1 MPDTDAEATDRAV
14 EACPTGSLLRKRVGY
29 ATPVGERKFDH
40 DPSAPTS
47 RRRSTDPSEAPIMAK
62 PKLAT
67 TSLCGCFGCHMSL
80 LDIDE
85 RILELV
91 ELVDFDRSPINDIK
105 EITGPVDIGLVEG
118 GCANEENVKVLQEFR
133 KHCKVLIS
141 VGDCAINGG
150 IPALRNMVPL
160 KECYDEAFLNGP
172 TVVNPERQGA
182 GRRRDSRSSSTRST
196 LSRGGQDRLPPA
208 RLPAV
213 GRHALGRADRAAR
226 RRDRSALPYELVK
239 YD

>member
-1 MPDTDAEATDRAV
+1 MT
-14 EACPTGSLLRKRVGY
+14 
-29 ATPVGERKFDH
+29 
-40 DPSAPTS
+40 
-47 RRRSTDPSEAPIMAK
+47 K
-62 PKLAT
+62 PKIAT

-105 EITGPVDIGLVEG
+105 TLQGPVDIGLIEG
-118 GCANEENVKVLQEFR
+118 GCCNEENVKVLQDFR
-133 KHCKVLIS
+133 RHCRVLIS

-160 KECYDEAFLNGP
+160 QECYEEAFVHGP
-172 TVVNPERQGA
+172 TVVNPSGA
-182 GRRRDSRSSSTRST
+182 IPDDEEIPLLLNKVYPCHEVVKIDFYLPGCPPSAET
-196 LSRGGQDRLPPA
+196 LWEALTAVLTGQPLELTYD
-208 RLPAV
+208 
-213 GRHALGRADRAAR
+213 
-226 RRDRSALPYELVK
+226 LVK